1 MKSKNKFTNNFNL
14 ISTMKNVSNNF
25 KNSKYI
31 NPAIIILI
39 ITFSIYL
46 LYFND
51 KIYVQDT
58 ITNSLNEN
66 NNTGNNDDTC
76 ENSDQDY
83 LVENF
88 DVEKYVDVCKNR
100 NTRIYNLG
108 TTTTGT
114 TTTGVTSNTI
124 TSLTP
129 KAIDQCE
136 KLCNDTSCQVFT
148 LSGNVCSRYNNVETA
163 SRTTNPI
170 KISCDSKIFAPG
182 DYVSESES
190 YNGIGYINYSY
201 FKNNKTDFSYIDP
214 FLIESKNV
222 LRQLYTIDNSRNIL
236 MNYSLID
243 FSNNYNRDSSN
254 ILTGE
259 VDLFNKFTTLN
270 RNLFDIS
277 RNKLYTDQFN
287 FSADI
292 SNSILAPV
300 PRDISFIKYVND
312 KYNMV
317 KKSDNLDGVLAVKS
331 ENFIV
336 NNYRYLILTFI
347 MVITIIMLVL
357 YKSSNFINE
366 KILIAYIIIVTFIVL
381 FITHQLKL

>member
-108 TTTTGT
+108 NSN
-114 TTTGVTSNTI
+114 TGVTSTTI
-124 TSLTP
+124 TPSSSTP

-136 KLCNDTSCQVFT
+136 ELCSRNDCQVFT
-148 LSGNVCSRYNNVETA
+148 LSGNVCSRYNKVGTA

-190 YNGIGYINYSY
+190 YNGIGYINNSY

-243 FSNNYNRDSSN
+243 FSNNYNRDSLA

-259 VDLFNKFTTLN
+259 VGLFNKFTTLN
-270 RNLFDIS
+270 TKLFDIS
-277 RNKLYTDQFN
+277 RNKLYTDKFN
-287 FSADI
+287 FSDAIAD
-292 SNSILAPV
+292 SDLAPV

>member
-58 ITNSLNEN
+58 IINSLNEN

-108 TTTTGT
+108 NIN
-114 TTTGVTSNTI
+114 TGVTSTTI
-124 TSLTP
+124 TSSSSTP

-136 KLCNDTSCQVFT
+136 KICSNSSCQVFT
-148 LSGNVCSRYNNVETA
+148 LSDDVCYTYNKVGTA
-163 SRTTNPI
+163 SRSSDPI

-182 DYVSESES
+182 DYGSGI
-190 YNGIGYINYSY
+190 YNGIGYINNSY

-243 FSNNYNRDSSN
+243 FSNNYNRASLD
-254 ILTGE
+254 ILNGE

-270 RNLFDIS
+270 TNLFDIS
-277 RNKLYTDQFN
+277 RNKLYTDKFN
-287 FSADI
+287 FSDDI
-292 SNSILAPV
+292 ANSILAPV
-300 PRDISFIKYVND
+300 PRDISFQIDIND

-317 KKSDNLDGVLAVKS
+317 KKSDNLDGLLAVKS

-347 MVITIIMLVL
+347 MVITIIMLIL

-366 KILIAYIIIVTFIVL
+366 KILITYIIIVTFIVL